1 MIENKSVIN
10 NLLDDSELE
19 DVVGG
24 ARNFGAGQKMH
35 ACPGGTFGKIVETE
49 KFSSGGY
56 RVFKCVA
63 CGAEGKVFPMPGQK
77 LFRIISF

>member
-1 MIENKSVIN
+1 MLENKSMLN
-10 NLLDDSELE
+10 NLLDDSALE

-24 ARNFGAGQKMH
+24 QGRGVGQKMH

-56 RVFKCVA
+56 RIFKCTA